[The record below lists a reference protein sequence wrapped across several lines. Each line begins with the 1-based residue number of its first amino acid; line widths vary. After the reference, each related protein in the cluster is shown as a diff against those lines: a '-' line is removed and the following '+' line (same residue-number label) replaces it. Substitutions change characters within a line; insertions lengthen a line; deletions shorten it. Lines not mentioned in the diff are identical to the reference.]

1 MVKKKSVKSKS
12 KLSFKKS
19 LKKPKISQR
28 YLLSGLFVLAVAV
41 FCLSG
46 WLYWTKVL
54 ADADRVLNDSI
65 AKNLGINSV
74 TRHVV
79 QADSS
84 GGIEQTA
91 HLSFFAPDALARSKT
106 ELTQKT
112 SARNE
117 AKVTTETI
125 GTKST
130 DYVRYV
136 SVDGADG
143 LAGADNLKKLIGT
156 WAKRE
161 ADPEKGAT
169 TDFLNESLFG
179 IVPFGRLTDDAKKQ
193 LIDKINEKD
202 LYKYSSAT
210 REIKNLRP
218 VYVYRMSIKTED
230 LVEILSEYARLT
242 GLADPSQFNP
252 KDYEGSPPISVDIT
266 IDVLSRN
273 LTSVTYNATNRTE
286 EYSGWN
292 LYKPSDLPNDAISIE
307 ELQKRMENTS
317 GSQG

>member
-1 MVKKKSVKSKS
+1 MAKKKSVKSKS

-19 LKKPKISQR
+19 LKKPKVSRR
-28 YLLSGLFVLAVAV
+28 YYLGGVFALAVV
-41 FCLSG
+41 IFCLSG

-54 ADADRVLNDSI
+54 ANPDRVLSDSI
-65 AKNLGINSV
+65 EKNLGINSV

-91 HLSFFAPDALARSKT
+91 HLSFYAPDASAHSKT

-112 SARNE
+112 SARKE

-125 GTKST
+125 GSKSS

-136 SVDGADG
+136 SIDGADG
-143 LAGADNLKKLIGT
+143 LSGSDNLKKLIGT
-156 WAKRE
+156 WARRD
-161 ADPEKGAT
+161 ADPTKGITA
-169 TDFLNESLFG
+169 DFLNESLFG
-179 IVPFGRLTDDAKKQ
+179 IVPFGRLDNEAKSQ
-193 LIDKINEKD
+193 LIEKMNQKN
-202 LYKYSSAT
+202 LYEYSSAK
-210 REIKNLRP
+210 REVKNLRP
-218 VYVYRMSIKTED
+218 VYIYRMSIKTED

-252 KDYEGSPPISVDIT
+252 ADYKGSPPISVDLT
-266 IDVLSRN
+266 IDILSRN
-273 LTSVTYNATNRTE
+273 LTHVTFNATNRTE

-292 LYKPSDLPNDAISIE
+292 LYSPADLPDDAIPIE
-307 ELQKRMENTS
+307 ELQKRLETSS
-317 GSQG
+317 GSQS